1 MSELDMTIPP
11 PSSIV
16 PTPTFPAAP
25 LFDGHTYDED
35 RDRERLSTL
44 LGRVYEAMHDTDWWT
59 LAELARHTGGSEAS
73 VSARLRDLRKP
84 RFGGHTV
91 QRTRTLLGGLYHYRL
106 IPSPCGLLDGTD
118 RSMDPPKRERSV
130 GEVVSAAEAAAWG
143 ESAEVA
149 PSMPWRATQ
158 RPGGAARTVTAV
170 ADHRDAVFVT
180 SGSDEAQQLTTIIGA
195 LLGALSLAHKW
206 SGLPDDARALVA
218 PYVPDGWW
226 DQ

>member
-1 MSELDMTIPP
+1 MTIPP
-11 PSSIV
+11 SSSIAS
-16 PTPTFPAAP
+16 TPTFPPAP

-35 RDRERLSTL
+35 RDRDRLASL
-44 LGRVYEAMHDTDWWT
+44 LARVYDAMHDTDWWT

-91 QRTRTLLGGLYHYRL
+91 QRTRQLLGGLYHYRL

-149 PSMPWRATQ
+149 PSMP
-158 RPGGAARTVTAV
+158 
-170 ADHRDAVFVT
+170 VFVT